1 MSVRKDGK
9 IIAGTTVNPDLFD
22 WKWADHILDNAS
34 WLRADTFSW
43 QCGAVYLA
51 AYAHLA
57 DDYNGSIVYNKAKFV
72 KEINPTYNYWRAMCY
87 GGGKFVALTQDGYV
101 TTSTDGITWTTPTQN
116 TNLGNNYWWGL
127 VYVNG
132 TFYALGAYGRKS
144 TSTDGVT
151 WTANVTDSNFSGKG
165 YFYSLIWDGTY
176 FRAVG
181 ETGYIGTSSD
191 WTNWT
196 FTRPDELAMAG
207 FATRCFGLAY
217 NGSVYVVSLDNNKV
231 STSSDFVHWTERTQ
245 VFNGTGVRRLCYDGE
260 KFVAVSNPSSGD
272 LIHWQV
278 CVSFDGTNW
287 GPARAIDGYEDMVSD
302 TGGEAAICKT
312 TDGHYAI
319 LTFGANL
326 CISDTYETE
335 TIGGTT
341 IEFITTADGH
351 KICPARQHDNVSS
364 AFNLTGDAWYYILD
378 TTNQRFKL
386 PRRRSR
392 KIIRAGTVNGVWYRL
407 YADGWVEQGG
417 VVTNSAETVDVQ
429 LPITMSDTSYMALA
443 DLNYGNTGW
452 SATVNVAVLTKT
464 TASITI
470 QNWYNS
476 SYNTGPIGWKVA
488 GFSAIDTSGLQ
499 GNEKYTYFYVGN
511 FTQTA
516 LQNTAGINAEL
527 FNEKLDRD
535 FSNATTDIASSLNN
549 VGARTVVETYV
560 NGTNWYRKYSDKW
573 VEQGCDAHNRG
584 SSNRWNFLIGMA
596 GTYNAQITARGSQR
610 YAWVTDMG
618 STYLTFNAADD
629 SSQNNDG
636 LYYIKVCGYAAS

>member
-1 MSVRKDGK
+1 MSIYKNGK
-9 IIAGTTVNPDLFD
+9 LVAGGRQCMPLLSFMR
-22 WKWADHILDNAS
+22 ADYQLNDAS

-43 QCGAVYLA
+43 QSGAVYLA
-51 AYAHLA
+51 AYQHLA
-57 DDYNGSIVYNKAKFV
+57 DDYNGSVVYNKAKFV
-72 KEINPTYNYWRAMCY
+72 KEIDPTYNYWRAMCY

-151 WTANVTDSNFSGKG
+151 WTASVTDSNFSEKG
-165 YFYSLIWDGTY
+165 YFYSLIWDGAY
-176 FRAVG
+176 FRAVSG
-181 ETGYIGTSSD
+181 DGYIGTSSD

-196 FTRPDELAMAG
+196 FTRPDELNVSGYNECM
-207 FATRCFGLAY
+207 GLAY
-217 NGSVYVVSLDNNKV
+217 NGTTYVITLKENKV
-231 STSSDFVHWTERTQ
+231 STSTDFENWTEAVQ
-245 VFNGTGVRRLCYDGE
+245 VFNGTSTPRICYDGE
-260 KFVAVSNPSSGD
+260 KFVAVYCPISGD
-272 LIHWQV
+272 LTGWQV
-278 CVSFDGTNW
+278 KVSFDGINW
-287 GPARAIDGYEDMVSD
+287 GEPRIIDNRDNMAADSSKQ
-302 TGGEAAICKT
+302 AAICKT

-319 LTFGANL
+319 LTFGANF

-351 KICPARQHDNVSS
+351 KICPASQHDNVLS

-392 KIIRAGTVNGVWYRL
+392 KLIRAGTINGVWYRL

-417 VVTNSAETVDVQ
+417 VVTNTAETTNIQ
-429 LPITMSDTSYMALA
+429 LPITMSGTSYTALA

-452 SATVNVAVLTKT
+452 SATVNVAVLIKT
-464 TASITI
+464 TTSITI

-476 SYNTGPIGWKVA
+476 SYNTGPIGWEVA
-488 GFSAIDTSGLQ
+488 GFSAIDISKFQ
-499 GNEKYTYFYVGN
+499 GNEKYMYFYVGN

-516 LQNTAGINAEL
+516 LQNTAGINTEL
-527 FNEKLDRD
+527 FNEKLDQD

-560 NGTNWYRKYSDKW
+560 NGNNWYRKYSDKW

-610 YAWVTDMG
+610 YAWVTNMG

-629 SSQNNDG
+629 STGNNDG